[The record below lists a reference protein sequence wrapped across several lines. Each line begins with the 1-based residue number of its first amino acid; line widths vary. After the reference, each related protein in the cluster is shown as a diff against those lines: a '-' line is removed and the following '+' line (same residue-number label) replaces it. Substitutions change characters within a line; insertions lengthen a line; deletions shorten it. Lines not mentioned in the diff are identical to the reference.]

1 MAVTKKSILN
11 KLYFVLVFATIFLVL
26 IVVRLTNIQ
35 FADGEKYRDLSEQ
48 LTLRNDTIFANRG
61 NVFSSDGSLLATSM
75 SQYEIRMDAFTVD
88 SKIFEKEIRN
98 LSKGIVENAWKFC
111 FELGN

>member
-1 MAVTKKSILN
+1 MFITLFLLAI
-11 KLYFVLVFATIFLVL
+11 IF
-26 IVVRLTNIQ
+26 RLTNIQ
-35 FADGEKYRDLSEQ
+35 YVDGEKYRALSEQ

-88 SKIFEKEIRN
+88 ATDFEKNIRS
-98 LSKGIVENAWKFC
+98 LSV
-111 FELGN
+111 